1 MDKRAFTLIE
11 LLVVIVIIGLLAA
24 FLMPA
29 MGSAR
34 ESARRAQCAN
44 NLRQH
49 GVAWYLYLDD
59 HNYCFPVS
67 SSFPPNDIQCTTNTF
82 GGKGANDNETCSR
95 PLNRYLE
102 ISSGIS
108 PSIKVFQ
115 CPDDIKPNDYSYN
128 NTSFNYCG
136 TSYFVNGGILQ
147 FGNPTF
153 IQRPLSTITRPYNRI
168 FLERDYEMNNPG
180 HGGKGYVAGGTPV
193 MVLFMDGHA
202 RGPFLMS
209 EDFEIYPNIPDDS
222 KKVLWDPNGTPSNK
236 D

>member
-24 FLMPA
+24 FLIPA

-49 GVAWYLYLDD
+49 GIAWYLYLDD
-59 HNYCFPVS
+59 HNDCFPVWDS
-67 SSFPPNDIQCTTNTF
+67 PPGDLKCNTFTF
-82 GGKGANDNETCSR
+82 GGKGANDNETRSR

-115 CPDDIKPNDYSYN
+115 CPDDTIPNEYCHGK
-128 NTSFNYCG
+128 TSFDDIG
-136 TSYFVNGGILQ
+136 TSYLCNPIFLGFAYPVNV
-147 FGNPTF
+147 P
-153 IQRPLSTITRPYNRI
+153 RPLSTITRPYNRI
-168 FLERDYEMNNPG
+168 FLEWEYAANKPG
-180 HGGKGYVAGGTPV
+180 HGGKGYVVEKTPI
-193 MVLFMDGHA
+193 MVLFLDGHA
-202 RGPFLMS
+202 GGPFFTP
-209 EDFEIYPNIPDDS
+209 EDFEMSPNIPDDS
-222 KKVLWDPNGTPSNK
+222 KKVLIDPNGTGT
-236 D
+236 DHD